1 MFSAAAPAPALTT
14 TSLRQTRRRLS
25 LVSDNKLIEGLSA
38 LGIKE
43 VEATRAS
50 AQPLPHSY
58 ARFCGVSRKGYAA
71 YNPRKRNQDSILM
84 EEHSATGSLLLGVF
98 DGHGEAGD
106 LVSRF
111 FSDRLPLALYKNAKF
126 AADPSAALVEEL
138 DRIEQLLLS
147 GAWRAGG
154 GAPRW
159 AACARLSPTRPPP
172 NLHTHPP
179 PCLCTAPSSLRRV
192 H

>member
-1 MFSAAAPAPALTT
+1 MFSAAAAAPAGA

-43 VEATRAS
+43 VETTRAS

-84 EEHSATGSLLLGVF
+84 EEHRATGSLLLGVF

-126 AADPSAALVEEL
+126 AADPSGALVEEL

-147 GAWRAGG
+147 GAW
-154 GAPRW
+154 
-159 AACARLSPTRPPP
+159 
-172 NLHTHPP
+172 
-179 PCLCTAPSSLRRV
+179 
-192 H
+192 